1 MKKIK
6 VNDVELAYR
15 DEGRDEGAQRPVV
28 FLHAFT
34 LSQRMWDE
42 QVAALAPQFR
52 VITLDWRGFGGS
64 GFGERE
70 VTMETFAD
78 DLAALLDALQVER
91 ATVCG
96 LSMGGYA
103 AFAFYRRHAARVAS
117 LILADTKAGAD
128 GDEAR
133 RARYEMAAAVRR
145 DGVSSLPDQ
154 VLGKWLAPE
163 TLETRP
169 RVAEQVRAMITGNEA
184 EAVARAQ
191 EAMARRA
198 DSTPVL
204 GSISCPALVIV
215 GDKDTLTP
223 PSEAEK
229 IAAGV
234 PGARLVTVPAAGHL
248 SNLENPAPFNR
259 ALLDFLG
266 S

>member
-15 DEGRDEGAQRPVV
+15 DEGAGNAVV
-28 FLHAFT
+28 LLHAFA

-42 QVAALAPQFR
+42 QVAALAPRVR
-52 VITLDWRGFGGS
+52 VITFDWRGFGGS
-64 GFGERE
+64 GFGERP

-78 DLAALLDALQVER
+78 DLAGLLDALQVER
-91 ATVCG
+91 ATICG

-103 AFAFYRRHAARVAS
+103 AFAFYRRHAARVAA

-128 GDEAR
+128 TDEAR

-145 DGVSSLPDQ
+145 DGVSSLPGQ

-163 TLETRP
+163 TLEARP
-169 RVAEQVRAMITGNEA
+169 HVAEKVRAMIVGNEA

-191 EAMARRA
+191 EAMAARA

-204 GSISCPALVIV
+204 GNISCPALVIV
-215 GDKDTLTP
+215 GEKDALTP
-223 PSEAEK
+223 PGEAEK
-229 IAAGV
+229 IAAGIG
-234 PGARLVTVPAAGHL
+234 GARLVTIPAAGHL

-259 ALLDFLG
+259 ALLEFLG

>member
-15 DEGRDEGAQRPVV
+15 DEGAGRPVV
-28 FLHAFT
+28 FLHAFA

-42 QVAALAPQFR
+42 QVAALAPHFR
-52 VITLDWRGFGGS
+52 AVTLDWRGFGGS
-64 GFGERE
+64 SFGERA

-78 DLAALLDALQVER
+78 DLAGLLDALEIER

-103 AFAFYRRHAARVAS
+103 AFAFYRRHASRVAA
-117 LILADTKAGAD
+117 LVLADTKAGAD
-128 GDEAR
+128 TDEAR
-133 RARYEMAAAVRR
+133 RTRHEMAAAVRR
-145 DGVSSLPDQ
+145 EGVASLPDQ

-163 TLETRP
+163 TLEARP
-169 RVAEQVRAMITGNEA
+169 HVVERLRAMITGNEA

-191 EAMARRA
+191 EAMAARA

-204 GSISCPALVIV
+204 ASVSCPALVIV
-215 GDKDTLTP
+215 GEQDSLTP
-223 PSEAEK
+223 PAEAEK
-229 IAAGV
+229 IAAGIR
-234 PGARLVTVPAAGHL
+234 GARLVTVPAAGHL

-259 ALLDFLG
+259 ALLEFLG
-266 S
+266 G